1 MSNQNNIIKRSVVAS
16 NSEIQYYYSVKK
28 VKNINL
34 RIKPDGT
41 VHVSASKSV
50 PLEYVDN
57 FVRSKSN
64 FILEAVENF
73 KKNMSLPQRLD
84 DGDIM
89 YFLGKSYIVRLGK
102 RANSGASLSF
112 ENREFYIYL
121 RDINDIQSRFNTLEG
136 WQKFAS
142 GEIFPPIMKK
152 MLTLFKENPIDEP
165 TLRYRKMKSRWGSCH
180 FHQKII
186 TLSLMLTEVS
196 VPAIEYVVL
205 HELVHLFHP
214 NHSKEFYTMVEKL
227 MPDWKSRRQLLRE
240 HKHFNKADL

>member
-1 MSNQNNIIKRSVVAS
+1 MSKQSNKIKRSVVVS
-16 NSEIQYYYSVKK
+16 NLEIQYYYSVKK

-50 PLEYVDN
+50 PLEYVDS

-64 FILEAVENF
+64 FILEAVEKF
-73 KKNMSLPQRLD
+73 KETMPLPQRLD
-84 DGDIM
+84 DGDSI
-89 YFLGKSYIVRLGK
+89 YFLGKAYTVRLEK
-102 RANSGASLSF
+102 RTKSGASLSF

-121 RDINDIQSRFNTLEG
+121 RDINDVQARFNAFEG

-142 GEIFPPIMKK
+142 GEVFPPIMKK
-152 MLTLFKENPIDEP
+152 MLALFKENPINEP
-165 TLRYRKMKSRWGSCH
+165 ALRYRKMKSRWGSCH

-214 NHSKEFYTMVEKL
+214 NHSKDFYAMVEKL

-240 HKHFNKADL
+240 HTHFSRADL